1 MRIFLAA
8 LGAVLVVLGH
18 GFVAA
23 SAATVSLNQEMAAP
37 IEESGDAVAAQC
49 WQGNCSY
56 RDPVDA
62 GCNGGAVT
70 PRELTLNDIRIE
82 YRYSSSCDASW
93 SRMTILTPNIGC
105 AAGSVC
111 MKSDTTTGRSSRLRI
126 RAHGVRCWERAMAP
140 RRVLVDSVPRSR
152 PVPSGGLRGRFRL
165 SAALEWRRSSGLTL
179 N

>member
-105 AAGSVC
+105 AAGSVWHEKRYNDGQIVKTPDSC
-111 MKSDTTTGRSSRLRI
+111 SWSQMLGKGNGSQTRSCGFS
-126 RAHGVRCWERAMAP
+126 
-140 RRVLVDSVPRSR
+140 
-152 PVPSGGLRGRFRL
+152 
-165 SAALEWRRSSGLTL
+165 SAQQACTEWRFAG
-179 N
+179 